1 MTPLDVL
8 RRRLGL
14 GFIVGAASMTVLGL
28 TLLEPRLRGFGFIVY
43 WLVCAALAVLALVTA
58 ALDLAVIRARGR
70 AEREQLAR
78 ESAAQIEAAM
88 REAPTGKTG
97 KSAPAGNSSELQ

>member
-14 GFIVGAASMTVLGL
+14 GFIMGAAGMTVLGL
-28 TLLEPRLRGFGFIVY
+28 TLLEPRLRGFWFIIY
-43 WLVCAALAVLALVTA
+43 WLVCAALAVLALVSA
-58 ALDLAVIRARGR
+58 ALDLVVVRARAR

-78 ESAAQIEAAM
+78 ESAAQIKAAI
-88 REAPTGKTG
+88 REGQMGEK
-97 KSAPAGNSSELQ
+97 NSTPSGAKRFKP